1 MNHHHRHEH
10 QQRRPVLN
18 GAGVAA
24 LILVLTCWI
33 GGLVLVLWS
42 TTHRKHDLVAVQS
55 PPAEATVI
63 APAPAEPAVVVE
75 TPPQRPTEVASA
87 APDEPVPAAA
97 PPIEEPPGAALP
109 DPAVTPEVVIREP
122 RHMTLAKSAGK
133 GRKRSKMSPWAV
145 VAKPSLVLACEPT
158 QPCTQFIYEDA
169 KGRLRSQFASGW
181 YERNGGGFIVRIENL
196 GDSILTR

>member
-1 MNHHHRHEH
+1 MNHHHRHGH

-63 APAPAEPAVVVE
+63 APAPAEPAIVVE
-75 TPPQRPTEVASA
+75 TPSQHPTEVASA

-97 PPIEEPPGAALP
+97 AGSGVVTGRLGIAVKEEAPVVVLP
-109 DPAVTPEVVIREP
+109 DPVEAPPQIAILE
-122 RHMTLAKSAGK
+122 KSAGK
-133 GRKRSKMSPWAV
+133 GRKRAKRSGPAV
-145 VAKPSLVLACEPT
+145 TPKQSQEVTMAKQISGPVLACEPT

-181 YERNGGGFIVRIENL
+181 NER
-196 GDSILTR
+196 